1 MFDVKIMLN
10 ARRDL
15 EEIQEYLSQFGKSRP
30 EKFMEK
36 FWDLAPINYIT
47 FGTVTN
53 LIRRIYMQ
61 AALLGTYSNGI
72 VELDEPI
79 AKENGNRVVV
89 VFLDKPEKMD
99 ASARKKSVD
108 KMCGIYAGM
117 VPYSV
122 TDDFIKNK
130 QVEKELEG

>member
-1 MFDVKIMLN
+1 
-10 ARRDL
+10 
-15 EEIQEYLSQFGKSRP
+15 
-30 EKFMEK
+30 
-36 FWDLAPINYIT
+36 
-47 FGTVTN
+47 
-53 LIRRIYMQ
+53 MQ

-72 VELDEPI
+72 IELDEPI

-99 ASARKKSVD
+99 ASTKKHSIN
-108 KMCGIYAGM
+108 KKRGIFAGM

-130 QVEKELEG
+130 QNEKDLEG